1 MMTCPT
7 YSMTWVV
14 TMWLLV
20 CVCFAECVD
29 DGEIIVVLSFA
40 DRNTIVRG
48 ISCSQT
54 LDVSW
59 QHTGQQQHET
69 DEWRWLCCHQQRRL
83 RQCVRSAS
91 PARKPHVSLWMLRLG
106 THSLAV
112 QTHAVDLPAH
122 NRHLGW
128 PMPLVPWQPVL
139 LHRHRTIRHRA
150 VVHTEHRCTGSTG
163 LPSDSWIRA
172 LSTTDDDEHGW
183 DHRVSW
189 NSYRKSSNTSR
200 ASNTYVP

>member
-29 DGEIIVVLSFA
+29 DGEVIVVLSFA
-40 DRNTIVRG
+40 DRNAPSVGFRAAHL
-48 ISCSQT
+48 QA

-59 QHTGQQQHET
+59 QHTGQQQRET
-69 DEWRWLCCHQQRRL
+69 DKWRRLHQQHRL
-83 RQCVRSAS
+83 RQCARSAS
-91 PARKPHVSLWMLRLG
+91 PARKRHASLWMLRLG
-106 THSLAV
+106 THSLDV

-139 LHRHRTIRHRA
+139 LHWQRTIRHPA
-150 VVHTEHRCTGSTG
+150 VAHSERRCTGSTG
-163 LPSDSWIRA
+163 RRI
-172 LSTTDDDEHGW
+172 ST
-183 DHRVSW
+183 
-189 NSYRKSSNTSR
+189 RKLLF
-200 ASNTYVP
+200 Y